1 MLYQIDLFI
10 GIYLLSN
17 IYASNLFIGKW
28 YDCILIYALS
38 IQLHFRE
45 DHFLCED
52 EACLAKKFV
61 VFLSK
66 AQLKASWY
74 MLLVC

>member
-38 IQLHFRE
+38 IQFSCILEKIISYVKMKHVWKRS
-45 DHFLCED
+45 L
-52 EACLAKKFV
+52 
-61 VFLSK
+61 LS
-66 AQLKASWY
+66 S
-74 MLLVC
+74 